1 MKILCI
7 GDLNADLIVP
17 YAEAKSYAV
26 NKSANKKAEVSLRA
40 GGTVGNVASVLG
52 KLGANP
58 YLVTNLYDDGTGKFL
73 EETLIQYG
81 VDLTYSKRVSGDSL
95 ICIAVIDDAKERV
108 ILPWVPPRGSFLKF
122 SASSFADIP
131 EDDYLIFTSGMVLTN
146 EEETMKSVTDF
157 MEHMKNNTGSV
168 FVTDLNLRK
177 ETYGLN
183 RNRRKYLHKLIRL
196 SDVIM
201 GSREEDFGCL
211 TKGDEPEEYCRKL
224 SKTKT
229 VIVHDG
235 NRPSA
240 VYEKGKC
247 VTVPVKKVKVYQT
260 VGAGDTFDAGF
271 LYAYQKGKTVT
282 ECVKEGN
289 RIAGY
294 MISHKGH
301 LEIPKE

>member
-17 YAEAKSYAV
+17 YAEAKSYTGR
-26 NKSANKKAEVSLRA
+26 KSVKKKAEVSLRA

-52 KLGANP
+52 KLGAKP
-58 YLVTNLYDDGTGKFL
+58 LLVTNLYDDGTGEFL
-73 EETLIQYG
+73 EETLNRYG
-81 VDLTYSKRVSGDSL
+81 VDLTYSERKKGDTL
-95 ICIAVIDDAKERV
+95 ICVAVIDDSKDRV
-108 ILPWVPPRGSFLKF
+108 ILPWVPPRGSYLRFKE
-122 SASSFADIP
+122 SSFSDIP
-131 EDDYLIFTSGMVLTN
+131 EEDYLIFTSGMVLTN

-157 MEHMKNNTGSV
+157 LERMKKSTESV
-168 FVTDLNLRK
+168 IVTDLNLRK

-183 RNRRKYLHKLIRL
+183 RTRRKYLNKLIRL
-196 SDVIM
+196 SDTVM
-201 GSREEDFGCL
+201 GSRSEDFGCL
-211 TKGDEPEEYCRKL
+211 AENETVEEYCAKL
-224 SKTKT
+224 SGKKT

-235 NRPSA
+235 SRPTA
-240 VYEKGKC
+240 VYEGGRCK
-247 VTVPVKKVKVYQT
+247 TVPVKKVRVCQT

-271 LYAYQKGKTVT
+271 LYAYLNGKSVT